1 MTSEAAVPAELRR
14 GTEEILLESELSAR
28 LAGRRSL
35 RVKAGFDP
43 TAPDLHLGHTVLL
56 NKLRQFQVLGHT
68 AIFLVGDFTALIGDP
83 SGRDTIRTP
92 LSPEQIEANIRTY
105 KQQVYKVLDA
115 EATEVRFNSKWTR
128 RLGAAGLV
136 QLASQHTVARM
147 LERDDFRQ
155 RFAKQQPISLHEFLY
170 PLLQGNDSVV
180 LKADVELGGTDQKFN
195 LLVGRQ
201 LQQLRGMAPQTVIT
215 MPLLEGLDGVRKMS
229 KSHGNHIGIT
239 EPPGQMYGKLMS
251 IADTLMWRYFDLL
264 SLRPSSD
271 LAALRQRAEAGE
283 NPRDLKHELA
293 HELVARF
300 HDRKAANQAR
310 DEFIQRFQLRELPKE
325 VPEIALHAGTSSLTI
340 AVAMKQAGLTTSTSE
355 AHRMVQQGAVRIDG
369 ERLQDSRRLLLA
381 GSSCLL
387 QVGKRRLAR
396 ITVHR

>member
-1 MTSEAAVPAELRR
+1 MTSEAAIPAELRR

-28 LAGRRSL
+28 LAGRRPL

-56 NKLRQFQVLGHT
+56 NKLRQFQVLGHKV
-68 AIFLVGDFTALIGDP
+68 IFLVGDFTALIGDP

-92 LSPEQIEANIRTY
+92 LSPAQIEANICTY
-105 KQQVYKVLDA
+105 EQQVYKVLDA

-229 KSHGNHIGIT
+229 KSHDNHIGIT

-251 IADTLMWRYFDLL
+251 IADTLMWRYFELL
-264 SLRPSSD
+264 SLRPSNE
-271 LAALRQRAEAGE
+271 LTRLRQRAEAGF
-283 NPRDLKHELA
+283 NPRGH
-293 HELVARF
+293 
-300 HDRKAANQAR
+300 QA
-310 DEFIQRFQLRELPKE
+310 
-325 VPEIALHAGTSSLTI
+325 
-340 AVAMKQAGLTTSTSE
+340 
-355 AHRMVQQGAVRIDG
+355 
-369 ERLQDSRRLLLA
+369 
-381 GSSCLL
+381 
-387 QVGKRRLAR
+387 
-396 ITVHR
+396 